1 MKTFGLVKGRATF
14 TSITSYLFSADIY
27 NTRHIAFPVSGSA
40 DFWIYITLCQ
50 MHKQRTCQVLLLPAC
65 LPVFTWCSYLLDYVI
80 GYLSFNCELMQ
91 L

>member
-14 TSITSYLFSADIY
+14 TSITSYIFSADIY

-50 MHKQRTCQVLLLPAC
+50 MHKQGLVKFSCYLPAC
-65 LPVFTWCSYLLDYVI
+65 LCLLGV
-80 GYLSFNCELMQ
+80 LFC
-91 L
+91 